1 MINCSQSAVWSANR
15 AVGVC
20 EALEGLGRCDLMNQV
35 SVNVDQASAIVL
47 LVDDVV
53 LKDLVIQ
60 GLGL

>member
-1 MINCSQSAVWSANR
+1 
-15 AVGVC
+15 
-20 EALEGLGRCDLMNQV
+20 MNQV

>member
-15 AVGVC
+15 AASVC
-20 EALEGLGRCDLMNQV
+20 ESLEGLRRCNLMNQV